1 MSEALPSRFRQQL
14 YPPDSSKACTVT
26 QLPVIEVPAARLDN
40 PVIHARPW
48 FAQAAAVQSRA
59 QPAQKPAI
67 AQLPH
72 EVASSQVPYVHPSH
86 QTPLSSFSNAAQPA
100 SHVSGGLLPA
110 SEVISHAPLPGS
122 ALLPSS
128 PWRQNFPHLQ
138 AQAAPS
144 TSGTSVII
152 AKDIRQPTLA
162 QTLGFGDSPQQSPS
176 IGRQAPAAPLRPNGT
191 PLSQCHHT
199 TVDMRAMESLSQ
211 STLAPS
217 QKEQAGAK
225 GTSMQRA
232 PHGIPAALSQSDLQ
246 RLVTQVAAAFAG
258 QPAKFDA
265 FLHLLH
271 EHQAN
276 GIDKQ
281 HFEEQVSIDIVPA

>member
-14 YPPDSSKACTVT
+14 YPPDSSKVCTVT

-40 PVIHARPW
+40 PVTHARPW
-48 FAQAAAVQSRA
+48 FSQAAPVQSRG

-67 AQLPH
+67 AQPPI
-72 EVASSQVPYVHPSH
+72 SSHPYVHLSH
-86 QTPLSSFSNAAQPA
+86 KTALSSFTNAAEPV
-100 SHVSGGLLPA
+100 SHVPVALLPA

-128 PWRQNFPHLQ
+128 PWRQNSPHLQ

-152 AKDIRQPTLA
+152 ATDISQPTLA
-162 QTLGFGDSPQQSPS
+162 QALGFADSPQPSAS
-176 IGRQAPAAPLRPNGT
+176 IGRQAPAAPPRPNGT
-191 PLSQCHHT
+191 PPSQCHHT
-199 TVDMRAMESLSQ
+199 TVDMRAMEILSQ
-211 STLAPS
+211 STVAPS
-217 QKEQAGAK
+217 QGEQSGAT
-225 GTSMQRA
+225 GTSMHRA

-246 RLVTQVAAAFAG
+246 RLVTQVEAAFAG

-271 EHQAN
+271 EHQAHR
-276 GIDKQ
+276 IDQ
-281 HFEEQVSIDIVPA
+281 RHFEQQVSVDTVPA

>member
-1 MSEALPSRFRQQL
+1 MSEANCSRFRQQL
-14 YPPDSSKACTVT
+14 YPPDSSKVRTTT
-26 QLPVIEVPAARLDN
+26 QLPVIKVPADRLHN

-48 FAQAAAVQSRA
+48 FAQAAPVQSRG
-59 QPAQKPAI
+59 QPAQKPAF

-72 EVASSQVPYVHPSH
+72 QVASSHPDVHLSH
-86 QTPLSSFSNAAQPA
+86 KTALSSFIQAAQPA
-100 SHVSGGLLPA
+100 PRVPGGLLPA

-128 PWRQNFPHLQ
+128 PWRQNSPPLQ

-152 AKDIRQPTLA
+152 AKDICQPTLA
-162 QTLGFGDSPQQSPS
+162 QALGFGDSPQQSPS
-176 IGRQAPAAPLRPNGT
+176 IGSQAPAAPVLPHST
-191 PLSQCHHT
+191 VPIHT
-199 TVDMRAMESLSQ
+199 TVDMRAIKILSP
-211 STLAPS
+211 STVAPS
-217 QKEQAGAK
+217 QAEQAGAE
-225 GTSMQRA
+225 GISLQRA
-232 PHGIPAALSQSDLQ
+232 PHGIPAGLSQSDLQ
-246 RLVTQVAAAFAG
+246 RLVTQAEAAFAG

-276 GIDKQ
+276 RIDKR
-281 HFEEQVSIDIVPA
+281 HFEQQVSADIVLA